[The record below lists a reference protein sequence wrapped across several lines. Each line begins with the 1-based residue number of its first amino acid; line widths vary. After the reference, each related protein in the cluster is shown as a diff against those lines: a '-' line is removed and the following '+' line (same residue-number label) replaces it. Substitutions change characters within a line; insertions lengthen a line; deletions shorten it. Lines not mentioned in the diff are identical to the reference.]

1 MTKRIRLTALWAIGI
16 LLGTGCGQTSSP
28 KNPDEACDNLLA
40 DARRYAKIQEFETAT
55 QYALQAYELAQ
66 GNSGMED
73 KQAEALCELA
83 DLDLMTWR
91 DEQAWDHA
99 GEAEKIARK
108 RGLETILTEALIH
121 KGKVCLFSGITPEE
135 ARDDEALAYFEEA
148 RGIAERKG
156 TIETRVNILS
166 DISQVYINKNRFN
179 NPIDPD
185 LYRQAGDYL
194 ARAEDLGKRGGMLE
208 LDAKILPIKIRYL
221 RQGGRIQEAIDC
233 CNHVIAI
240 TPEKNYL
247 QKEQSYYQL
256 VMLYGI
262 QGKAQEAAR
271 AHQQYVYANEHYM
284 KQKADSMLQEM
295 ETRYAAKAKEKMLE
309 QRRQQII
316 LLLVAVLLL
325 LGLVLTVV
333 LKNRRI
339 HLQNEALAQAND
351 NKDKL
356 LSFIS
361 RDLTNP
367 VFSQNAQQ
375 TVKGFSSMSEAEIR
389 DRCTE
394 LMEGSDS
401 LGREV
406 ASYMQTLLQER
417 KKAGSKIGLT
427 ARELEIVRMSSDG
440 LSPADIAEKLHIS
453 IHTVNN
459 HKQNIYAK
467 MEVKSNAEM
476 IRAAA
481 DLGLV

>member
-28 KNPDEACDNLLA
+28 KNPGEACDNLLA

-91 DEQAWDHA
+91 DEQAWNHA
-99 GEAEKIARK
+99 CEAEKIARK

-262 QGKAQEAAR
+262 QGKAQEGL
-271 AHQQYVYANEHYM
+271 
-284 KQKADSMLQEM
+284 DF
-295 ETRYAAKAKEKMLE
+295 
-309 QRRQQII
+309 
-316 LLLVAVLLL
+316 LLAFRLVAAADFPLID
-325 LGLVLTVV
+325 GLRHGLHR
-333 LKNRRI
+333 N
-339 HLQNEALAQAND
+339 
-351 NKDKL
+351 L
-356 LSFIS
+356 LSV
-361 RDLTNP
+361 NP
-367 VFSQNAQQ
+367 VFLAVRGGIRFEPAQLNGHRSQQDDHQHGRRRDGRSADEGPFPFLPGADFALDRRPQAVKIAFLPRLWPAAQLCQ
-375 TVKGFSSMSEAEIR
+375 EAEARVDIGRVDVPAVLGQLRVDHAAQAVLQFSRR
-389 DRCTE
+389 DPAGPKAFFQLFSPLLRFGETHNVPPSINKV
-394 LMEGSDS
+394 LMTPK
-401 LGREV
+401 RF
-406 ASYMQTLLQER
+406 
-417 KKAGSKIGLT
+417 
-427 ARELEIVRMSSDG
+427 
-440 LSPADIAEKLHIS
+440 
-453 IHTVNN
+453 
-459 HKQNIYAK
+459 
-467 MEVKSNAEM
+467 
-476 IRAAA
+476 
-481 DLGLV
+481 